1 MGVGVATVSIA
12 PDGVIALS
20 AATLATSDL
29 LDGDALALD
38 RTIGQIDDLVPAA
51 PAVRARVSTV
61 LTGLADL
68 AAWARHLA
76 VDYVDHERPLREL
89 ATLGFWLPD
98 ITVLGWDTSETVGE
112 NVDSIVRSEEFGAG
126 PLGVG
131 ADLLT
136 RYRLWQ
142 LSLPKPG
149 SEEVIAT
156 IAKASQ
162 GLLPQQQLPTT
173 LFEEHTYVPTPSGL
187 LVDVQGSGSP
197 VLAAGRQAID
207 DAVSSRTFTTPGTSG
222 LTWDTAIGHPPAWA
236 ATAGKGLTLVGVGLT
251 LYDVGATQWSQDAT
265 DHTEWPTGERVAST
279 AATTVVVGGAAA
291 AGGWAG
297 AVAGAEVG
305 ASWGAALGSVVPGL
319 GTAAGAVVGGVVG
332 GMVGGFI
339 GSEAGKAAGTLLKE
353 TGTAL
358 WHGLFG

>member
-1 MGVGVATVSIA
+1 VAIVAIA

-20 AATLATSDL
+20 AATLSTSDL

-38 RTIGQIDDLVPAA
+38 RTIADVDHLVPAA

-68 AAWARHLA
+68 AGWAHARA
-76 VDYVDHERPLREL
+76 VQYVDHERPLREL
-89 ATLGFWLPD
+89 ATLGYWLPD
-98 ITVLGWDTSETVGE
+98 VAALGWDTSRTVGE
-112 NVDSIVRSEEFGAG
+112 NVDSIVRSDEFGAG

-131 ADLLT
+131 SDLLT
-136 RYRLWQ
+136 RYRRWEIA
-142 LSLPKPG
+142 LPKPG
-149 SEEVIAT
+149 SAAVVET
-156 IAKASQ
+156 IVKASH
-162 GLLPQQQLPTT
+162 GLLPQQQLPGIP
-173 LFEEHTYVPTPSGL
+173 FGGRTYVSSPSGL
-187 LVDVQGSGSP
+187 LVDAQGSASP

-222 LTWDTAIGHPPAWA
+222 LTWDTAIGHPPRWA
-236 ATAGKGLTLVGVGLT
+236 STAGKGLVVVGVGLT
-251 LYDVGATQWSQDAT
+251 LYDAGATQWEQDT
-265 DHTEWPTGERVAST
+265 TYHPEWSTGQRVAST

-297 AVAGAEVG
+297 AVAGAELG
-305 ASWGAALGSVVPGL
+305 AGWGAALGSVVPGL

-332 GMVGGFI
+332 GLVGGFI

-358 WHGLFG
+358 WNGLFG